1 MIIKVKK
8 SNYTLMKLNRSKWSE
23 IILDKRLK
31 LYHIKTE
38 KKMRDY
44 IDCINII
51 NSELS
56 SSVSENNDKQEISAL
71 LMNWRVLTKKV
82 NNTY

>member
-1 MIIKVKK
+1 
-8 SNYTLMKLNRSKWSE
+8 MKLNRSKWSE

-71 LMNWRVLTKKV
+71 LMNWRVLIKKV